1 MAQSDAAAPD
11 DRLVSTAPPGEE
23 RSFWRL
29 SVDLLVL
36 LGPAGAVG
44 ALLYYFGYVSAGTF
58 YSYFGVSLSVL
69 DLQPTDYLIIS
80 PNLLFRSLITVLLV
94 AAAVVTLHLALRA
107 VLARWGRCARWVLL
121 VLVVAVIALAE
132 VGLSGL
138 FGQPRGLV
146 APLSLAAAGLL
157 VDYGAWLADR
167 YAVLS
172 EGARG
177 VVRSGVVLR
186 RGVLLA
192 LVVTAVFWAVTNI
205 AQSRGLE
212 AARLRELS
220 LPLQAQAVVYSR
232 DDLHL
237 SGPGVSATPLT
248 GEASAYRFR
257 YNGLRPLLYANSR
270 WFLLPVGW
278 RREKVATVVV
288 LQEDPERVRVDLA
301 PGFISG

>member
-1 MAQSDAAAPD
+1 VAHSDATAPD

-107 VLARWGRCARWVLL
+107 VLARWSRCARW
-121 VLVVAVIALAE
+121 VIALAE
-132 VGLSGL
+132 VGLTGL

-172 EGARG
+172 EGMRG

-248 GEASAYRFR
+248 GEGSAYRFR

-278 RREKVATVVV
+278 RREKLATVVV